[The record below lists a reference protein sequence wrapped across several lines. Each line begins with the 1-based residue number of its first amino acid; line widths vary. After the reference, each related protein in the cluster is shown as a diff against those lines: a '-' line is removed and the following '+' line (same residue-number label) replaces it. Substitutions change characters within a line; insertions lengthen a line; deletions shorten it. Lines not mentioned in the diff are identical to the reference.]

1 MVAKSGTAI
10 SFETKSP
17 AGFIALLLQPNK
29 KTRIERL

>member
-17 AGFIALLLQPNK
+17 AGFIALLLQPNRK
-29 KTRIERL
+29 NYE